1 MYFKLSQGKRMTL
14 LQLNNEIMIHIAI
27 INKMLSQSMWEQ
39 DFPIFTQLY
48 WNVCNFLNKKL
59 FFAKHPGNT
68 NILTNLK
75 GLIFYQLP
83 F

>member
-1 MYFKLSQGKRMTL
+1 M
-14 LQLNNEIMIHIAI
+14 

-39 DFPIFTQLY
+39 DFPIFMQLY
-48 WNVCNFLNKKL
+48 WNLCIFLNKKL
-59 FFAKHPGNT
+59 FFAKLPGNS
-68 NILTNLK
+68 NILINLK